1 MKKLVEHVQQDPLPT
16 RRLTGYW
23 IWATSGYSSA
33 WPLPAGIRA
42 PGLAIEPADRAQEL
56 RYVGHSEVT
65 SAYLPNDSVND
76 KLGEVVT
83 SWDPLVLAPWRA
95 KCMLPV
101 LDAGHSHGVYRT
113 SLWYS
118 SRTHR
123 RGVISWALLLGVMG
137 GQCLVSTV
145 HSCAS
150 GQWPRPPP
158 GVMVPQT
165 YKEAQAAPG
174 SAEWAEVVNKEMESL
189 VEIKGA
195 LDMLAPADAD
205 LTGYKQVSGVDYRD
219 TFARCIQLSSVR
231 LVLIFALSLGLAV
244 CQMGVETADLN
255 PELGEELYLRLLAG
269 LEFAGR
275 RYARLKRVVR
285 GLRPAGKPWHE
296 ASDEFAMGYDPRMQK
311 NEVESFFYFLRDGGL
326 WVIVLSYVHDY
337 LAASSSCMWYLKGT
351 GNHELVR
358 RSTVIR
364 RDISGTSIRGTIPS
378 EFGRLSNLLLLD
390 ISTQGESARAKLTG
404 SIPTFLGQLSMLKAL
419 HVGFNN
425 LTGTIPSEL
434 AETQLQAMHVGS
446 NRLSGTFPQRLAET
460 MSASPEARAALCDN
474 DALEVQFNLTV
485 QLVDNH
491 LNNIDSLAE
500 CPQPPPPPPG
510 PPMPPNPPAPSSPPP
525 PVPPPPPP
533 YPPISPPPP
542 IVPSPPPSS
551 PPMPHPPPPPRP
563 PLLSQPPSPFPPPP
577 PPMPPPPHPAPP
589 PPRAMGSDTEG
600 PDYRYVPL
608 VVTFAVCICGS
619 VFWLIVREL
628 RRRRCE
634 FKHDQGAYSR
644 ESRMLHPS
652 MVVAP
657 ILKRCRSA
665 SQKMTAFTGTAARL
679 ARSLSGSFL
688 EAISPT
694 CAKSP
699 SAGMDPELEEP
710 LSPGAL
716 IDDDSVYFANSAFA
730 LYPVAFQNQL
740 HPSDRDVEA
749 DMSVPQEC
757 PSAQALPTAH
767 HEVSQGI
774 HRGDYIHPSDDM
786 STAEHRSSSV
796 DFQTEMVEVISTN
809 YSEGSDDG
817 CEGMQS

>member
-1 MKKLVEHVQQDPLPT
+1 MRHVRLGHRGEGMKKLVEHVQQDPLPT

-311 NEVESFFYFLRDGGL
+311 NEQFLYVVGPLCTAFNAMYACKDLGELYLVMGIGVRRAGGDAYLPQREYISTLVPQHGLDGARPALLPMAPGT
-326 WVIVLSYVHDY
+326 VLSLSRMIPRSLTELRWDSRSGWLGVQDRVVW
-337 LAASSSCMWYLKGT
+337 LLYLKGT

-364 RDISGTSIRGTIPS
+364 RCVDNALPVLVYTDAENAGG
-378 EFGRLSNLLLLD
+378 
-390 ISTQGESARAKLTG
+390 KLTRK
-404 SIPTFLGQLSMLKAL
+404 ST
-419 HVGFNN
+419 
-425 LTGTIPSEL
+425 
-434 AETQLQAMHVGS
+434 
-446 NRLSGTFPQRLAET
+446 SG
-460 MSASPEARAALCDN
+460 
-474 DALEVQFNLTV
+474 
-485 QLVDNH
+485 
-491 LNNIDSLAE
+491 
-500 CPQPPPPPPG
+500 
-510 PPMPPNPPAPSSPPP
+510 
-525 PVPPPPPP
+525 
-533 YPPISPPPP
+533 
-542 IVPSPPPSS
+542 
-551 PPMPHPPPPPRP
+551 
-563 PLLSQPPSPFPPPP
+563 
-577 PPMPPPPHPAPP
+577 
-589 PPRAMGSDTEG
+589 
-600 PDYRYVPL
+600 
-608 VVTFAVCICGS
+608 
-619 VFWLIVREL
+619 
-628 RRRRCE
+628 
-634 FKHDQGAYSR
+634 
-644 ESRMLHPS
+644 
-652 MVVAP
+652 
-657 ILKRCRSA
+657 
-665 SQKMTAFTGTAARL
+665 
-679 ARSLSGSFL
+679 
-688 EAISPT
+688 
-694 CAKSP
+694 
-699 SAGMDPELEEP
+699 
-710 LSPGAL
+710 
-716 IDDDSVYFANSAFA
+716 
-730 LYPVAFQNQL
+730 
-740 HPSDRDVEA
+740 
-749 DMSVPQEC
+749 
-757 PSAQALPTAH
+757 
-767 HEVSQGI
+767 
-774 HRGDYIHPSDDM
+774 
-786 STAEHRSSSV
+786 
-796 DFQTEMVEVISTN
+796 
-809 YSEGSDDG
+809 
-817 CEGMQS
+817 